1 MQGLH
6 FTYSVHLHGTLAA
19 NARGEYI
26 LPFPASL
33 ISVSFGNSAASDATL
48 EVGTSADRDGI
59 LDAVAVGDSGTPAE
73 YEYND
78 WNGALA
84 VGENAPG
91 NPFHMAKGTIFT
103 WDLDFDGAAGT
114 AAANCSIV
122 FTFSEG

>member
-1 MQGLH
+1 MQGMH
-6 FTYSVHLHGTLAA
+6 FTYSVHFGGTLAA
-19 NARGEYI
+19 NQRGEFI
-26 LPFPASL
+26 LPFAAEL
-33 ISVSFGNSAASDATL
+33 VAVSFGNSAASDATL

-59 LDAVAVGDSGTPAE
+59 LDAVAIGDSGTPTE

-84 VGENAPG
+84 TAGVPYRFN
-91 NPFHMAKGTIFT
+91 KGDILA

>member
-1 MQGLH
+1 MQGNH

-26 LPFPASL
+26 LPFNAEL
-33 ISVSFGNSAASDATL
+33 IAVSVGNSAATDGIL
-48 EVGTSADRDGI
+48 DVGTSADRDGI
-59 LDAVAVGDSGTPAE
+59 LADAAVGDSGVPTE
-73 YEYND
+73 FEYND
-78 WNGALA
+78 WTGALA
-84 VGENAPG
+84 TAGV
-91 NPFHMAKGTIFT
+91 PFRFAKGDILA